1 MSTATRSRRR
11 NGGRR
16 TRENQRPEGPP
27 EPAQSPPAASDRT
40 APAAPAAPTLARRP
54 GSIGPIRV
62 QQLVGFE
69 LAAAVLLIGWLL
81 RPIGLTV
88 GIVLAVPL
96 VLAGLLRRRGRP
108 LPEWFG
114 TARALRDRRK
124 RNSEPVPPGTDPGF
138 APAVECDPALRT
150 YSFHDRQQ
158 REIGM
163 VGDGTFLSA
172 LVQVEAADLPLRP
185 AAGTR
190 DIPLDLLQ
198 GLLEVDDIRLA
209 SVQVVQ
215 HTQPAP
221 APHLPPQAMAV
232 RSYGPLQAQSMTP
245 GLRLTWVALKLD
257 PELCPE
263 AVQARGG
270 GMQGA
275 RRALLRVADQ
285 LASRLM
291 GAGLKAKVLSE
302 SDINAAIATSSCVNP
317 LATTGG
323 AALDGSRSSRRT
335 AETSRAWRCDDR
347 WHTTYWI
354 SRWPQVGGG
363 TSTLPQLVGALTSS
377 PALASTFSLTI
388 GKRRGGLLALSGHV
402 RLTGRGENELDEAAQ
417 HLERSAAAFRVGLV
431 RLDREQLPGVLA
443 TLPLGGTR

>member
-16 TRENQRPEGPP
+16 TQENEGTGP
-27 EPAQSPPAASDRT
+27 EPAQPSTPPSPAS
-40 APAAPAAPTLARRP
+40 PSLARRP

-108 LPEWFG
+108 LPDWFS

-124 RNSEPVPPGTDPGF
+124 RNAEPVPPGTDPGF

-150 YSFHDRQQ
+150 YSFQDREQ
-158 REIGM
+158 REVGM
-163 VGDGTFLSA
+163 LGDGTFLTA
-172 LVQVEAADLPLRP
+172 LVQVQAADTPLRP
-185 AAGTR
+185 THGHG

-245 GLRLTWVALKLD
+245 GLRITWVALKFD

-263 AVQARGG
+263 AVEARGG

-291 GAGLKAKVLSE
+291 GAGLQAKVLSE
-302 SDINAAIATSSCVNP
+302 SDICGAIATSSCVNP
-317 LATTGG
+317 MATTGG
-323 AALDGSRSSRRT
+323 AALDGSRSGRRT
-335 AETSRAWRCDDR
+335 AESTRTWRCDDR
-347 WHTTYWI
+347 LHTTYWI
-354 SRWPQVGGG
+354 SRWPQFGGAG
-363 TSTLPQLVGALTSS
+363 PAFPRLVGALTSA
-377 PALASTFSLTI
+377 PTLASTFSLTI
-388 GKRRGGLLALSGHV
+388 SRQRGKVLALSGHV
-402 RLTGRGENELDEAAQ
+402 RLTGRGENELGEAAE
-417 HLERSAAAFRVGLV
+417 HLERAAAAFKVGLL
-431 RLDREQLPGVLA
+431 RLDREQLPGVMA

>member
-11 NGGRR
+11 NGSRR
-16 TRENQRPEGPP
+16 TQENQGPGP
-27 EPAQSPPAASDRT
+27 EPAQPSTRPSPAS
-40 APAAPAAPTLARRP
+40 PSLARRP

-62 QQLVGFE
+62 QHLVGFE

-108 LPEWFG
+108 LPEWFS
-114 TARALRDRRK
+114 TARALGDRRK
-124 RNSEPVPPGTDPGF
+124 RNAEPVPPGTDPGF

-150 YSFHDRQQ
+150 YSFQDREQ

-163 VGDGTFLSA
+163 LGDGTFLTA
-172 LVQVEAADLPLRP
+172 LVQVQAADTPLRP
-185 AAGTR
+185 SYGTG

-245 GLRLTWVALKLD
+245 GLRITWVALKFD

-263 AVQARGG
+263 AVEARGG

-291 GAGLKAKVLSE
+291 GVGMQAKVLSE
-302 SDINAAIATSSCVNP
+302 ADICGAIATSSCVNP
-317 LATTGG
+317 MATTGG
-323 AALDGSRSSRRT
+323 AALDGSRSGRRT
-335 AETSRAWRCDDR
+335 AESTRTWRCDDR
-347 WHTTYWI
+347 LHTTYWV
-354 SRWPQVGGG
+354 SRWPQFGGG
-363 TSTLPQLVGALTSS
+363 GPAFPRLVGALTSA
-377 PALASTFSLTI
+377 PTLASTFSLTI
-388 GKRRGGLLALSGHV
+388 SRRRGKVIALSGHV
-402 RLTGRGENELDEAAQ
+402 RLTGRGENELGEAAE
-417 HLERSAAAFRVGLV
+417 HLERAASAFKVGLV

>member
-11 NGGRR
+11 NGSRR
-16 TRENQRPEGPP
+16 TQENQGPGP
-27 EPAQSPPAASDRT
+27 EPAQPSTRPGPASPS
-40 APAAPAAPTLARRP
+40 LARRP

-62 QQLVGFE
+62 QHLVGFE

-108 LPEWFG
+108 LPEWFS

-124 RNSEPVPPGTDPGF
+124 RNAEPVPPGTDPGF

-150 YSFHDRQQ
+150 YSFQDREQ

-163 VGDGTFLSA
+163 LGDGTFLTA
-172 LVQVEAADLPLRP
+172 LVQVQAADTPLRP
-185 AAGTR
+185 SYGTG

-245 GLRLTWVALKLD
+245 GLRITWVALKFD

-263 AVQARGG
+263 AVEARGG

-291 GAGLKAKVLSE
+291 GVGMQAKVLSE
-302 SDINAAIATSSCVNP
+302 SDICGAIATSSCVNP
-317 LATTGG
+317 MATTGG
-323 AALDGSRSSRRT
+323 AALDGSRSGRRT
-335 AETSRAWRCDDR
+335 AESTRTWRCDDR
-347 WHTTYWI
+347 LHTTYWI

-363 TSTLPQLVGALTSS
+363 GPAFPRLVGALTSA
-377 PALASTFSLTI
+377 PTLASTFSLTI
-388 GKRRGGLLALSGHV
+388 SRRRGKVLALSGHV
-402 RLTGRGENELDEAAQ
+402 RLTGRGENELGEAAE
-417 HLERSAAAFRVGLV
+417 HLERAASAFKVGLV

>member
-11 NGGRR
+11 NGSRR
-16 TRENQRPEGPP
+16 TQENQGPGP
-27 EPAQSPPAASDRT
+27 EPAQPSTRPSPAS
-40 APAAPAAPTLARRP
+40 PSLARRP

-62 QQLVGFE
+62 QHLVGFE

-108 LPEWFG
+108 LPEWFS
-114 TARALRDRRK
+114 TARALGDRRK
-124 RNSEPVPPGTDPGF
+124 RNAEPVPPGTDPGF

-150 YSFHDRQQ
+150 YSFQDREQ

-163 VGDGTFLSA
+163 LGDGTFLTA
-172 LVQVEAADLPLRP
+172 LVQVQAADTPLRP
-185 AAGTR
+185 SYGTG

-245 GLRLTWVALKLD
+245 GLRITWVALKFD

-263 AVQARGG
+263 AVEARGG

-291 GAGLKAKVLSE
+291 GVGMQAKVLSE
-302 SDINAAIATSSCVNP
+302 SDICGAIATSSCVNP
-317 LATTGG
+317 MATTGG
-323 AALDGSRSSRRT
+323 AALDGSRSGRRT
-335 AETSRAWRCDDR
+335 AESTRTWRCDDR
-347 WHTTYWI
+347 LHTTYWI
-354 SRWPQVGGG
+354 SRWPQFGGG
-363 TSTLPQLVGALTSS
+363 GPAFPRLVGALTSA
-377 PALASTFSLTI
+377 PTLASTFSLTI
-388 GKRRGGLLALSGHV
+388 SRRRGKVLALSGHV
-402 RLTGRGENELDEAAQ
+402 RLTGRGENELGEATE
-417 HLERSAAAFRVGLV
+417 HLERAASAFKVGLV

>member
-11 NGGRR
+11 NGSRR
-16 TRENQRPEGPP
+16 TQENQGPGP
-27 EPAQSPPAASDRT
+27 EPAQPSTRPSPAS
-40 APAAPAAPTLARRP
+40 PSLARRP

-62 QQLVGFE
+62 QHLVGFE

-108 LPEWFG
+108 LPEWFS
-114 TARALRDRRK
+114 TARALGDRRK
-124 RNSEPVPPGTDPGF
+124 RNAEPVPPGTDPGF

-150 YSFHDRQQ
+150 YSFQDREQ

-163 VGDGTFLSA
+163 LGDGTFLTA
-172 LVQVEAADLPLRP
+172 LVQVQAADTPLRP
-185 AAGTR
+185 SYGTG

-245 GLRLTWVALKLD
+245 GLRITWVALKFD

-263 AVQARGG
+263 AVEARGG

-291 GAGLKAKVLSE
+291 GVGMQAKVLSE
-302 SDINAAIATSSCVNP
+302 SDICGAIATSSCVNP
-317 LATTGG
+317 MATTGG
-323 AALDGSRSSRRT
+323 AALDGSRSGRRT
-335 AETSRAWRCDDR
+335 AESTRTWRCDDR
-347 WHTTYWI
+347 LHTTYWI
-354 SRWPQVGGG
+354 SRWPQFGGG
-363 TSTLPQLVGALTSS
+363 GPAFPRLVGALTSA
-377 PALASTFSLTI
+377 PTLASTFSLTI
-388 GKRRGGLLALSGHV
+388 SRRRGKVLALSGHV
-402 RLTGRGENELDEAAQ
+402 RLTGRGENELGEAAE
-417 HLERSAAAFRVGLV
+417 HLERAASAFKVGLV

>member
-11 NGGRR
+11 NGSRR
-16 TRENQRPEGPP
+16 TQENQGPGP
-27 EPAQSPPAASDRT
+27 EPAQPSTRPGPASPS
-40 APAAPAAPTLARRP
+40 LARRP

-62 QQLVGFE
+62 QHLVGFE

-108 LPEWFG
+108 LPEWFS

-124 RNSEPVPPGTDPGF
+124 RNAEPVPPGTDPGF

-150 YSFHDRQQ
+150 YSFQDREQ

-163 VGDGTFLSA
+163 LGDGTFLTA
-172 LVQVEAADLPLRP
+172 LVQVQAADTPLRP
-185 AAGTR
+185 SYGTG

-245 GLRLTWVALKLD
+245 GLRITWVALKFD

-263 AVQARGG
+263 AVEARGG

-291 GAGLKAKVLSE
+291 GVGMQAKVLSE
-302 SDINAAIATSSCVNP
+302 SDICGAIATSSCVNP
-317 LATTGG
+317 MATTGG
-323 AALDGSRSSRRT
+323 AALDGSRSGRRT
-335 AETSRAWRCDDR
+335 AESTRTWRCDDR
-347 WHTTYWI
+347 LHTTYWI
-354 SRWPQVGGG
+354 SRWPQFGGG
-363 TSTLPQLVGALTSS
+363 GPAFPRLVGALTSA

-388 GKRRGGLLALSGHV
+388 SRRRGKVLALSGHV
-402 RLTGRGENELDEAAQ
+402 RLTGRGENELGEAAQ
-417 HLERSAAAFRVGLV
+417 HLERAASAFKVGLV

>member
-11 NGGRR
+11 NGSRR
-16 TRENQRPEGPP
+16 TQENQGPGQVPERAQPSTPP
-27 EPAQSPPAASDRT
+27 SPASPS
-40 APAAPAAPTLARRP
+40 LARRP

-108 LPEWFG
+108 LPEWFT

-124 RNSEPVPPGTDPGF
+124 RNAEPVPPGTDPGF

-150 YSFHDRQQ
+150 YSFQDREQ

-163 VGDGTFLSA
+163 LGDGTFLTA
-172 LVQVEAADLPLRP
+172 LVQVQAADTPLRP
-185 AAGTR
+185 SYGTG

-209 SVQVVQ
+209 SVQIVQ

-245 GLRLTWVALKLD
+245 GLRITWVALKLD

-263 AVQARGG
+263 AVEARGG

-291 GAGLKAKVLSE
+291 GAGMQAKVLSE
-302 SDINAAIATSSCVNP
+302 SDICGAIATSSCVNP
-317 LATTGG
+317 MATTGG
-323 AALDGSRSSRRT
+323 AAMDGSRSGRRT
-335 AETSRAWRCDDR
+335 AETTRTWRCDDR
-347 WHTTYWI
+347 LHTTYWV
-354 SRWPQVGGG
+354 SKWPQLGGG
-363 TSTLPQLVGALTSS
+363 GPAFPRLVGALTSA
-377 PALASTFSLTI
+377 PTLASTFSLTI
-388 GKRRGGLLALSGHV
+388 SRQRGKVLALSGHV
-402 RLTGRGENELDEAAQ
+402 RLTGRGENELGEAAE
-417 HLERSAAAFRVGLV
+417 HLERAASAFKVGLV

>member
-11 NGGRR
+11 NGSRR
-16 TRENQRPEGPP
+16 TQENEGP
-27 EPAQSPPAASDRT
+27 EPAQPSTRPSPAS
-40 APAAPAAPTLARRP
+40 PSLARRP

-62 QQLVGFE
+62 QHLVGFE

-88 GIVLAVPL
+88 GMVLAAGL

-108 LPEWFG
+108 LPEWFS

-124 RNSEPVPPGTDPGF
+124 RNAEPVPPGTDPGF

-150 YSFHDRQQ
+150 YSFQDREQ

-163 VGDGTFLSA
+163 LGDGTFLTA
-172 LVQVEAADLPLRP
+172 LVQVQAADTPLRP
-185 AAGTR
+185 SYGTG

-245 GLRLTWVALKLD
+245 GLRITWVALKFD

-263 AVQARGG
+263 AVEARGG

-291 GAGLKAKVLSE
+291 GVGMQAKVLSE
-302 SDINAAIATSSCVNP
+302 SDICGAIATSSCVNP
-317 LATTGG
+317 MATTGG
-323 AALDGSRSSRRT
+323 AALDGSRSGRRT
-335 AETSRAWRCDDR
+335 AESTRAWRCDDR
-347 WHTTYWI
+347 LHTTYWI
-354 SRWPQVGGG
+354 SRWPQFGGG
-363 TSTLPQLVGALTSS
+363 GPAFPRLVGALTSA
-377 PALASTFSLTI
+377 PTLASTFSLTI
-388 GKRRGGLLALSGHV
+388 SRRRGKVLALSGHV
-402 RLTGRGENELDEAAQ
+402 RLTGRGENELGEAAE
-417 HLERSAAAFRVGLV
+417 HLERAASAFKVGLV

>member
-11 NGGRR
+11 NGSRR
-16 TRENQRPEGPP
+16 TQENQGPGP
-27 EPAQSPPAASDRT
+27 EPAQPSTRPSPAS
-40 APAAPAAPTLARRP
+40 PSLARRP

-62 QQLVGFE
+62 QHLVGFE

-108 LPEWFG
+108 LPEWFS
-114 TARALRDRRK
+114 TARALGDRRK
-124 RNSEPVPPGTDPGF
+124 RNAEPVPPGTDPGF

-150 YSFHDRQQ
+150 YSFQDREQ

-163 VGDGTFLSA
+163 LGDGTFLTA
-172 LVQVEAADLPLRP
+172 LVQVQAADTPLRP
-185 AAGTR
+185 SYGTG

-245 GLRLTWVALKLD
+245 GLRITWVALKFD

-263 AVQARGG
+263 AVEARGG

-291 GAGLKAKVLSE
+291 GVGMQAKVLSE
-302 SDINAAIATSSCVNP
+302 ADICGAIATSSCVNP
-317 LATTGG
+317 MATTGG
-323 AALDGSRSSRRT
+323 AALDGSRSGRRT
-335 AETSRAWRCDDR
+335 AESTRTWRCDDR
-347 WHTTYWI
+347 LHTTYWI
-354 SRWPQVGGG
+354 SRWPQFGGG
-363 TSTLPQLVGALTSS
+363 GPAFPRLVGALTSA
-377 PALASTFSLTI
+377 PTLASTFSLTI
-388 GKRRGGLLALSGHV
+388 SRRRGKVLALSGHV
-402 RLTGRGENELDEAAQ
+402 RLTGRGENELGEAAQ
-417 HLERSAAAFRVGLV
+417 HLERAASAFKVGLV

>member
-11 NGGRR
+11 NGSRR
-16 TRENQRPEGPP
+16 TQENEGP
-27 EPAQSPPAASDRT
+27 EPAQPSTRPSPAS
-40 APAAPAAPTLARRP
+40 PSLARRP

-62 QQLVGFE
+62 QHLVGFE

-108 LPEWFG
+108 LPEWFS

-124 RNSEPVPPGTDPGF
+124 RNAEPVPPGTDPGF

-150 YSFHDRQQ
+150 YSFQDREQ

-163 VGDGTFLSA
+163 LGDGTFLTA
-172 LVQVEAADLPLRP
+172 LVQVQAADTPLRP
-185 AAGTR
+185 SYGTG

-245 GLRLTWVALKLD
+245 GLRITWVALKFD

-263 AVQARGG
+263 AVEARGG

-291 GAGLKAKVLSE
+291 GVGMQAKVLSE
-302 SDINAAIATSSCVNP
+302 SDICGAIATSSCVNP
-317 LATTGG
+317 MATTGG
-323 AALDGSRSSRRT
+323 AALDGSRSGRRT
-335 AETSRAWRCDDR
+335 AESTRTWRCDDR
-347 WHTTYWI
+347 LHTTYWI
-354 SRWPQVGGG
+354 SRWPQFGGG
-363 TSTLPQLVGALTSS
+363 GPAFPRLVGALTSA
-377 PALASTFSLTI
+377 PTLASTFSLTI
-388 GKRRGGLLALSGHV
+388 SRRRGKVLALSGHV
-402 RLTGRGENELDEAAQ
+402 RLTGRGENELGEAAE
-417 HLERSAAAFRVGLV
+417 HLERAASAFKVGLV

>member
-11 NGGRR
+11 DGGRR
-16 TRENQRPEGPP
+16 TEEGR
-27 EPAQSPPAASDRT
+27 EPARQ
-40 APAAPAAPTLARRP
+40 PAAPARVGPVSPSLARRP

-69 LAAAVLLIGWLL
+69 LAAAVILIGWLL
-81 RPIGLTV
+81 RPIGFTV

-108 LPEWFG
+108 LPEWFS
-114 TARALRDRRK
+114 TARALRERRK
-124 RNSEPVPPGTDPGF
+124 RNAEPVPPGTDPGF

-150 YSFHDRQQ
+150 YSFQDRRQ

-163 VGDGTFLSA
+163 LGDGTFLTA
-172 LVQVEAADLPLRP
+172 LVQVQAADTPLRP
-185 AAGTR
+185 AYGSG
-190 DIPLDLLQ
+190 DIPLDLVH

-270 GMQGA
+270 GMEGA
-275 RRALLRVADQ
+275 RRALLRVADH

-291 GAGLKAKVLSE
+291 GVGLQAKVLSE

-323 AALDGSRSSRRT
+323 AALDGSRSGRRT
-335 AETSRAWRCDDR
+335 AESSRTWRCDDR
-347 WHTTYWI
+347 LHTTYWI
-354 SRWPQVGGG
+354 SRWPQLGPGG
-363 TSTLPQLVGALTSS
+363 TSFPRLVGALTSA
-377 PALASTFSLTI
+377 PTLASTFSLTI
-388 GKRRGGLLALSGHV
+388 TKRRGRALALSGHV
-402 RLTGRGENELDEAAQ
+402 RLTGRGENELGEAAQ
-417 HLERSAAAFRVGLV
+417 HLERAAAAFKTGLV

>member
-11 NGGRR
+11 NGSRR
-16 TRENQRPEGPP
+16 TQENQGPGPEP
-27 EPAQSPPAASDRT
+27 EPAQPSSGTRPAS
-40 APAAPAAPTLARRP
+40 PAAPSLARRP
-54 GSIGPIRV
+54 GSIGPLRV

-108 LPEWFG
+108 LPEWFT
-114 TARALRDRRK
+114 TARALRDRRR
-124 RNSEPVPPGTDPGF
+124 RNAEPVPPGTDPGF

-150 YSFHDRQQ
+150 YSFQDREQ

-163 VGDGTFLSA
+163 LGDGTFLTA
-172 LVQVEAADLPLRP
+172 LVQVQAADTPLRP
-185 AAGTR
+185 AYGTG

-245 GLRLTWVALKLD
+245 GLRITWVALKLD

-263 AVQARGG
+263 AVEARGG

-291 GAGLKAKVLSE
+291 GAGMQAKVLSE
-302 SDINAAIATSSCVNP
+302 ADICGAVATSSCVNP
-317 LATTGG
+317 MATTGG
-323 AALDGSRSSRRT
+323 AALDGSRSGRRT
-335 AETSRAWRCDDR
+335 AESTRTWRCDDR
-347 WHTTYWI
+347 LHTTYWI
-354 SRWPQVGGG
+354 SKWPQFGGAG
-363 TSTLPQLVGALTSS
+363 PAFPRLVGALTSA
-377 PALASTFSLTI
+377 PTLASTFSLTI
-388 GKRRGGLLALSGHV
+388 SRRRGKLLALSGHV
-402 RLTGRGENELDEAAQ
+402 RLTGRGENELGEAAE
-417 HLERSAAAFRVGLV
+417 HLERAASAFKVGLV

>member
-11 NGGRR
+11 NGSRR
-16 TRENQRPEGPP
+16 TQENEGP
-27 EPAQSPPAASDRT
+27 EPAQPSTRPSPAS
-40 APAAPAAPTLARRP
+40 PSLARRP

-62 QQLVGFE
+62 QHLVGFE

-108 LPEWFG
+108 LPEWFS

-124 RNSEPVPPGTDPGF
+124 RNAEPVPPGTDPGF

-150 YSFHDRQQ
+150 YSFQDREQ

-163 VGDGTFLSA
+163 LGDGTFLTA
-172 LVQVEAADLPLRP
+172 LVQVQAADTPLRP
-185 AAGTR
+185 SYGTG

-245 GLRLTWVALKLD
+245 GLRITWVALKLD

-263 AVQARGG
+263 AVEARGG

-291 GAGLKAKVLSE
+291 GVGMQAKVLSE
-302 SDINAAIATSSCVNP
+302 SDICGAIATSSCVNP
-317 LATTGG
+317 MATTGG
-323 AALDGSRSSRRT
+323 AALDGSRSGRRT
-335 AETSRAWRCDDR
+335 AETTRTWRCDDR
-347 WHTTYWI
+347 LHTTYWV
-354 SRWPQVGGG
+354 SKWPQFGGG
-363 TSTLPQLVGALTSS
+363 GPAFPRLVGALTSA
-377 PALASTFSLTI
+377 PTLASTFSLTI
-388 GKRRGGLLALSGHV
+388 SRRRGKVLALSGHV
-402 RLTGRGENELDEAAQ
+402 RLTGRGENELGEAAQ
-417 HLERSAAAFRVGLV
+417 HLERAASAFKVGLV

>member
-11 NGGRR
+11 NGSRR
-16 TRENQRPEGPP
+16 TQENEGP
-27 EPAQSPPAASDRT
+27 EPAQPSTRPSPAS
-40 APAAPAAPTLARRP
+40 PSLARRP

-62 QQLVGFE
+62 QHLVGFE

-108 LPEWFG
+108 LPEWFS

-124 RNSEPVPPGTDPGF
+124 RNAEPVPPGTDPGF

-150 YSFHDRQQ
+150 YSFQDREQ

-163 VGDGTFLSA
+163 LGDGTFLTA
-172 LVQVEAADLPLRP
+172 LVQVQAADTPLRP
-185 AAGTR
+185 SYGTG

-245 GLRLTWVALKLD
+245 GLRITWVALKFD

-263 AVQARGG
+263 AVEARGG

-291 GAGLKAKVLSE
+291 GVGMQAKVLSE
-302 SDINAAIATSSCVNP
+302 SDICGAIATSSCVNP
-317 LATTGG
+317 MATTGG
-323 AALDGSRSSRRT
+323 AALDGSRSGRRT
-335 AETSRAWRCDDR
+335 AETTRTWRCDDR
-347 WHTTYWI
+347 LHTTYWI
-354 SRWPQVGGG
+354 SKWPQFGGG
-363 TSTLPQLVGALTSS
+363 GPAFPRLVGALTSA
-377 PALASTFSLTI
+377 PTLASTFSLTI
-388 GKRRGGLLALSGHV
+388 SRRRGKILALSGHV
-402 RLTGRGENELDEAAQ
+402 RLTGRGENELGEAAE
-417 HLERSAAAFRVGLV
+417 HLERAASAFKVGLV

>member
-11 NGGRR
+11 NGSRR
-16 TRENQRPEGPP
+16 TQENQGQP
-27 EPAQSPPAASDRT
+27 EPAQRSANPGRVS
-40 APAAPAAPTLARRP
+40 PAAPSLARRP

-69 LAAAVLLIGWLL
+69 LAAAVVLIGWLL

-108 LPEWFG
+108 LPEWFT

-124 RNSEPVPPGTDPGF
+124 RNAEPVPPGTDPGF

-150 YSFHDRQQ
+150 YAFHDREQ

-163 VGDGTFLSA
+163 VGDGTFLTA
-172 LVQVEAADLPLRP
+172 LVQVQAADIPLRP
-185 AAGTR
+185 AHGSR
-190 DIPLDLLQ
+190 DIPLDLIQ

-263 AVQARGG
+263 AVAARGG

-275 RRALLRVADQ
+275 RRALQRVADQ

-291 GAGLKAKVLSE
+291 GAGLQAKVLSE
-302 SDINAAIATSSCVNP
+302 SEVVAAIATSSCVNP
-317 LATTGG
+317 LATTGS
-323 AALDGSRSSRRT
+323 AALDGSRSTRRT

-354 SRWPQVGGG
+354 SRWPQLGGG
-363 TSTLPQLVGALTSS
+363 APALPQLVGALTSS

-388 GKRRGGLLALSGHV
+388 SKRRGRVLALSGHV
-402 RLTGRGENELDEAAQ
+402 RLTGRGENGLDEAVQ
-417 HLERSAAAFRVGLV
+417 HLERAASAFKIGLV